1 MTLFDYVALAI
12 VGFSV
17 LLGVLRGFVREV
29 IALGSWVVA
38 FVLASAYGSDVA
50 SLLAKQIPDERWRVL
65 AAVVALF
72 FVVLVVMNIVAML
85 VSRLVKSAGLAV
97 EDRLLG
103 SVFGLARGVVVI
115 LVLVLGAG
123 LTVLPRQPVWK
134 DAMLAAPLEKLA
146 LVVKQWLP
154 QDWAKNISYS

>member
-50 SLLAKQIPDERWRVL
+50 SLLAMQIPDERWRVL

-103 SVFGLARGVVVI
+103 SLFGLARGVVVI

-146 LVVKQWLP
+146 LLVKQWLP